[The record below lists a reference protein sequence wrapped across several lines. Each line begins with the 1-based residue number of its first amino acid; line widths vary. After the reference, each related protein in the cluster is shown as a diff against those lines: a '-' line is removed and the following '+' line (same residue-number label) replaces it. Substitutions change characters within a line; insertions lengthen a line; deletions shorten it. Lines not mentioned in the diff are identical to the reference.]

1 MVQPTV
7 CGISDTYRFF
17 QVWWGTKGKFLE
29 MEQAGKLEGKI
40 HLGKFLMIMLLD
52 VQAGNEKNQVIL
64 SPESGR

>member
-17 QVWWGTKGKFLE
+17 QVWWGTRVKFLE
-29 MEQAGKLEGKI
+29 MEQAGKLEGKT
-40 HLGKFLMIMLLD
+40 HLGKFLMRMLLD